1 MSAAA
6 RVAAPPVASSR
17 RRVPRAGAA
26 DPAGRRPTPVASLIM
41 RRRLAPRLH
50 VAARASN
57 GASSSS
63 SSSTDDVASGYDDAR
78 PSIRDLEELLATA
91 IRDEDFTAAA
101 SLRDRLSAMKRD
113 AATGVLDANERFYVA
128 FRSGSLRAMRDVW
141 GAGDHVQCMH
151 PGSAVISGAPDV
163 LASWEIVF
171 SSIPGGGLGAFYT
184 LVPIRPRS
192 RGERRS

>member
-57 GASSSS
+57 GASS